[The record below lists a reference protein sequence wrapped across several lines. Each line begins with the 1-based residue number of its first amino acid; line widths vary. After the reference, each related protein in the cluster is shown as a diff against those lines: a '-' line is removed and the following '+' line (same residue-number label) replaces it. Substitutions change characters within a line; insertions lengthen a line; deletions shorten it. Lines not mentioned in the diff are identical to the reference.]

1 MSRKYGI
8 EITTTLALVLVIIV
22 GIAGLG
28 VGYVSG
34 GSGAASKTLTQY
46 STQITTQS
54 STLYSTQ
61 TATMTVTQFST
72 STQTATVTTTPNL
85 ADYWAQASAA
95 TLADYAVSRT
105 SLVTLLN
112 AGNSSLYL
120 LDIRAASGNDAYS
133 TGHIAGAMNIPYQ
146 NMTTAVESNSIPVN
160 KMIIVICYTG
170 LLSSQTMAVL
180 RAMGYNAYYLSS
192 GMSGW
197 NNATRSSTSAPLA
210 MGENYPVVTGTAPGT
225 WTVFNP

>member
-1 MSRKYGI
+1 MSQKYRMGM
-8 EITTTLALVLVIIV
+8 TTSLALVLVIIV

-28 VGYVSG
+28 VGYISG
-34 GSGAASKTLTQY
+34 GSGAASKTTTQY
-46 STQITTQS
+46 STATQTTTATQL
-54 STLYSTQ
+54 STLVT
-61 TATMTVTQFST
+61 TQFST

-95 TLADYAVSRT
+95 TLADYAISRT
-105 SLVTLLN
+105 SLVPLLN

-120 LDIRAASGNDAYS
+120 LDIRSATGNDAYN
-133 TGHIAGAMNIPYQ
+133 TGHIAGAINIPYQ
-146 NMTTAVESNSIPVN
+146 NMTAAVESNSIPMN

-180 RAMGYNAYYLSS
+180 RAMGYNAYYLSL

-210 MGENYPVVTGTAPGT
+210 MTENYPIVTGTAPGT